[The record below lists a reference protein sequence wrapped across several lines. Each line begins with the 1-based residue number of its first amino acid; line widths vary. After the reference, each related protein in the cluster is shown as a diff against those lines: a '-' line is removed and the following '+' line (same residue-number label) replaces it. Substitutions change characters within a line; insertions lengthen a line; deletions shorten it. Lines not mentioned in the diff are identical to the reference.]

1 VGVKI
6 KGLGGVKPKKF
17 QKKVLTNFQKC
28 VIMII
33 EIKERGKLK

>member
-17 QKKVLTNFQKC
+17 FKKLLTFPKLC
-28 VIMII
+28 AIIII